1 MNWSNIPFVEHHWLT
16 VAPDVSQVPVNVYVF
31 TQTIGLPELPL
42 NWIDN
47 AFETESYNGFG
58 SVNNTFPVV
67 FVTPVIGY
75 TLLQVDVE

>member
-1 MNWSNIPFVEHHWLT
+1 MPFVEHHWLT
-16 VAPDVSQVPVNVYVF
+16 VAPDVSQVPVKVYVF

-47 AFETESYNGFG
+47 AFEIESYNGFG
-58 SVNNTFPVV
+58 SVNMTSLSV

-75 TLLQVDVE
+75 TLLQVDAE